1 MASSDSCLIHFDGK
15 KGPLTSFSAVS
26 YQKCLDC
33 RRIWLT
39 LDGEEH
45 SVAQRIFQ
53 FVSDSMENSTVESIE
68 YANSSY
74 HRGCYSAFTNS
85 RMIKRAQVRCQNMEK
100 EGVPSSSG
108 IDIIDE
114 ETESDETPPV
124 KKMLRSTATLSSRT
138 GAEAKSRNPHV
149 LPCVCIICK
158 SEKSYFTESVSLLI
172 YFFTIYIV
180 IFLICVV

>member
-33 RRIWLT
+33 RIWLT
-39 LDGEEH
+39 LDGEERN
-45 SVAQRIFQ
+45 VAQRSLQ
-53 FVSDSMENSTVESIE
+53 FVSDSMESSTVESIE
-68 YANSSY
+68 YANFSY

-85 RMIKRAQVRCQNMEK
+85 RMIKRAQVRCQNMDK
-100 EGVPSSSG
+100 EGLPSSSG

-124 KKMLRSTATLSSRT
+124 KK
-138 GAEAKSRNPHV
+138 
-149 LPCVCIICK
+149 C
-158 SEKSYFTESVSLLI
+158 
-172 YFFTIYIV
+172 
-180 IFLICVV
+180 